1 MISSFYYLAAYTA
14 AVAAGFS
21 QRDSAGIAR
30 AARYTEDCAG
40 LTAPAGG
47 GPESPVD
54 QLLALGVFHYLPGDM
69 EKILPGVNPAFF
81 EGPEAASAPMLALVC
96 RPDSR
101 LYTAAIEYAC
111 RGMTSGGLSQEAAL
125 QRTGIVCHILAAAHL
140 HQGFAGFSSPV
151 VNGVSGVMTAAM
163 PALAQNRRQLLL
175 RARTEPLETLFPMK
189 PTEPAP
195 DPAAGTAGCEQVE
208 ALADCPASIF
218 SYQSAW
224 AAAPVSCVNP
234 LRYAEAYFGLKAA
247 LVYLRRRAAGLEL
260 PLPQTDEE
268 DLLDAAAFFSEITG
282 DEQLN
287 RRWLSFF
294 KWLHR
299 LPLYEPPAP
308 ETDAPFL
315 KSFQYQALQT
325 REWLWRESPVLSVC
339 EDTLFSGGEAEPA
352 PEQGGAEESGEVG
365 PAPEPAPEEGGVE
378 NSKTARPALPA
389 PANLCP
395 ALPGDE

>member
-101 LYTAAIEYAC
+101 LYTAAIEYAR

-189 PTEPAP
+189 PMEPAP
-195 DPAAGTAGCEQVE
+195 DPAAGAAGCEQVE

-234 LRYAEAYFGLKAA
+234 PALCRSLFRSESRACLSAA
-247 LVYLRRRAAGLEL
+247 PCGGPGAAAPPDGRGGSAGRRRVLQRDHRRRAAE
-260 PLPQTDEE
+260 QKVAVVFQV
-268 DLLDAAAFFSEITG
+268 AAPPAALRTSRAGDGRAFFEKFPIPG
-282 DEQLN
+282 APDAGMALAGEP
-287 RRWLSFF
+287 RPLSM
-294 KWLHR
+294 R
-299 LPLYEPPAP
+299 GY
-308 ETDAPFL
+308 
-315 KSFQYQALQT
+315 
-325 REWLWRESPVLSVC
+325 PVLRRGSRAR
-339 EDTLFSGGEAEPA
+339 SGTGRRGGIRGGRARPGAGAGGGRRGEL
-352 PEQGGAEESGEVG
+352 QNGQ
-365 PAPEPAPEEGGVE
+365 
-378 NSKTARPALPA
+378 ARPARA
-389 PANLCP
+389 R
-395 ALPGDE
+395 